1 MFIKRMLCIILA
13 VMFLLTVGACGGTT
27 TPAATTAAATTAA
40 ATTVAETTAAT
51 TAAETTAAETTAA
64 TTAAETSA
72 AAQTADWA
80 APFPDPVTIHVAYSE
95 DTGAVW
101 SPGES
106 QADNMW
112 TRRWKKLYNVDVVM
126 DWVSTDYATK
136 LNLAIASG
144 SIPDAFTANIVQLK
158 QLETAGLIQPLNDAY
173 DKNASNSYK
182 KRITD
187 FADILEV
194 AKEGDQIMAMP
205 QLHYGY
211 DCETNF
217 NWYRQ
222 DWYKKAGEPVVSTIP
237 QYEAL
242 MATFMKDDKAKFGL
256 TLDKTLDN
264 FFRLNGAF
272 HAASKIW
279 VDAPDGSGI
288 VYGATLPET
297 KAQLA
302 TYADWYKKGYIR
314 KDFASLDNAAMFED
328 ALKGNVGTT
337 TYANWSGWVV
347 GKQLIDSQGPGTYF
361 MAHQIP
367 AVDDKKVMYPVA
379 FNTYDFDVVRKGYEH
394 PDVLIKLISDYS
406 LVLNDSIAAGT
417 MTVAE
422 VMPFGSNNMHHAV
435 GPFKVLFDSYNDVY
449 EVHNAFMTGVEKFST
464 GYASLYYNEAKK
476 WVDSGDSTSLGR
488 WLQMGTKDASL
499 FMGNLQVDNG
509 QILKSKLWGPT
520 PQAVLDLGSTLDDLL
535 VEGFTK
541 IIMGVQPISYYDTVM
556 TNWRKAGG
564 DEETTAVNT
573 MYGKK

>member
-1 MFIKRMLCIILA
+1 MLKRTLAIILVIT
-13 VMFLLTVGACGGTT
+13 VMLSLGACGGA
-27 TPAATTAAATTAA
+27 TPAATATPAAATVAATAEATKAPVATAEATAAATAEATAAATT
-40 ATTVAETTAAT
+40 E
-51 TAAETTAAETTAA
+51 
-64 TTAAETSA
+64 
-72 AAQTADWA
+72 DWA
-80 APFPDPVTIHVAYSE
+80 APFPEPVTIHVAYAE

-144 SIPDAFTANIVQLK
+144 QIPDAFTANMVQLK

-173 DKNASNSYK
+173 EKFSSNSYK

-194 AKEGDQIMAMP
+194 AKVDGQIMAMP

-222 DWYKKAGEPVVSTIP
+222 DWYKAAGEPEIKTIA

-242 MATFMKDDKAKFGL
+242 MTTFMKNNGAKFGL
-256 TLDKTLDN
+256 TLDKTLDM

-302 TYADWYKKGYIR
+302 KYAEWYKKGFIR

-328 ALKGNVGTT
+328 ANKGNVGTT
-337 TYANWSGWVV
+337 TYANWAGWVV
-347 GKQLIDSQGPGTYF
+347 GKQLVDNQGAGTYF
-361 MAHQIP
+361 MGHEIP
-367 AVDDKKVMYPVA
+367 SIDDKKVMYPVA
-379 FNTYDFDVVRKGYEH
+379 FNTWDFDVVRKGYEH
-394 PDVLIKLISDYS
+394 PEVLIKLISDYS

-417 MTVAE
+417 MTIEE

-435 GPFKVLFDSYNDVY
+435 GPFKVLFDSYADVY
-449 EVHNAFMTGVEKFST
+449 EVHSAFMTGVEKFST

-476 WVDSGDSTSLGR
+476 WVDKGDLTSLGR
-488 WLQMGTKDASL
+488 WLQMGTKDATL
-499 FMGNLQVDNG
+499 YLGNLQVDNG

-535 VEGFTK
+535 IEGYTK
-541 IIMGVQPISYYDTVM
+541 IIMGVEPVDYYDTLI

-564 DEETTAVNT
+564 DEETTAINE